1 VDTTRKGSREGDDVD
16 HEASLV
22 IRFRVSEGDR
32 SGGKWR
38 VQQKGIRSLI
48 GKLQPRARCPSAN
61 MWRPDGFL
69 PLESANRY
77 RGVDSSSTAGNA
89 NPVNRN
95 ISESSSGLSG

>member
-1 VDTTRKGSREGDDVD
+1 
-16 HEASLV
+16 
-22 IRFRVSEGDR
+22 
-32 SGGKWR
+32 
-38 VQQKGIRSLI
+38 
-48 GKLQPRARCPSAN
+48 